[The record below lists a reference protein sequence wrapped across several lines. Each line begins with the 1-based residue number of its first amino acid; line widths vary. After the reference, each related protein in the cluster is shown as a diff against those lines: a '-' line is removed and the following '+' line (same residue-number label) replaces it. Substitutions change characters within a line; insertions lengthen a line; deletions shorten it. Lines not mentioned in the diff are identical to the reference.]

1 MILQNSYEDT
11 CNGDNFCIIKKYV
24 HRKRFSINFAE
35 FFKKAFY
42 RNRWTFISDNH
53 KFPDL
58 FLSILILKEYLVD
71 VLKSDSDVPKNRVI
85 YFIENPL
92 KMMKNALISS

>member
-24 HRKRFSINFAE
+24 HHKRFSIHFAE

-42 RNRWTFISDNH
+42 RKPMNIYFWQPQIPRSFFIY
-53 KFPDL
+53 
-58 FLSILILKEYLVD
+58 LILKEYLVD
-71 VLKSDSDVPKNRVI
+71 VLKSGSDVPKNRVI

-92 KMMKNALISS
+92 KLMKNALISS